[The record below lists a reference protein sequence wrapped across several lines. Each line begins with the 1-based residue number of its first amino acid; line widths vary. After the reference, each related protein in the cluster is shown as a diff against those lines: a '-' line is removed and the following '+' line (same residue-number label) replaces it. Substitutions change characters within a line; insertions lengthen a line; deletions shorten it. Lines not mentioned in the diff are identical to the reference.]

1 MKNNNQIEKRMQQ
14 YIQKL
19 HIQLRDGS
27 AIPMDSSRKEE
38 YAQNFLRLLESIGPI
53 AKA

>member
-19 HIQLRDGS
+19 HIQFRDGS
-27 AIPMDSSRKEE
+27 TIPMDSSRQEE
-38 YAQNFLRLLESIGPI
+38 HAKKMIRLLESIGPI